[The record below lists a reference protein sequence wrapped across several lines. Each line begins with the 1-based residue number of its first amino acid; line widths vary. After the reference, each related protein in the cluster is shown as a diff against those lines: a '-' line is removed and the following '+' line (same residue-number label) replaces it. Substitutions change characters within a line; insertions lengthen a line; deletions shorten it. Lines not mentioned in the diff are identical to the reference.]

1 VQLVYQNA
9 DTALN
14 PSHSVERILM
24 RPLETYHAF
33 DKATRQRKVRELLDR
48 VQLPA
53 SLASRRPGELSGGQK
68 QRVNLARALAAEPEL
83 ILCDEVTSALDTVVG
98 AAILDL
104 LAELR
109 RELGLAYLFIS
120 HDIST
125 VRSLCDEV
133 LVLYAGQ
140 PVEVGTPATLQ
151 HPPLHPY
158 TDLLT
163 ASVPELR
170 QGWLEEQPIRAPL
183 PWVPSAAASGRL
195 CSFLQRCPVRIE
207 GRCDRVPPQP
217 RMLAGGNRILCHH
230 DGDALQRLQG
240 GTVLHTQGVRA

>member
-1 VQLVYQNA
+1 VIQVL
-9 DTALN
+9 
-14 PSHSVERILM
+14 
-24 RPLETYHAF
+24 
-33 DKATRQRKVRELLDR
+33 REVGLDPEAR
-48 VQLPA
+48 HRYPH
-53 SLASRRPGELSGGQK
+53 EFSGGQR
-68 QRVNLARALAAEPEL
+68 QRIAIARALVLRPALMLLDEP
-83 ILCDEVTSALDTVVG
+83 TSALDRTVQKQVVQ
-98 AAILDL
+98 L
-104 LAELR
+104 LQQLQAR
-109 RELGLAYLFIS
+109 HGLTYLFIS

-170 QGWLEEQPIRAPL
+170 QGWLEEQPIRTPL

-195 CSFLQRCPVRIE
+195 CSFLQRCPVRID